1 MTPMLSKLATLA
13 LVPGDV
19 FLCQNFADAAKIG
32 VNNVQ
37 CRQMVM
43 RMLRLLR
50 LCDYDTELLHAVLA
64 TALVHLDRVFRI
76 TDARMEDSERVSIA
90 VLQCYNAHCYIVD
103 EACPMKYW
111 QHSIYSDYCSVK
123 VLSIAAVKL
132 IKILKYNLSVTEE
145 DFNGKLRV
153 VRGETSASCQ

>member
-1 MTPMLSKLATLA
+1 LLSKLAALA
-13 LVPGDV
+13 LVPSDV
-19 FLCQNFADAAKIG
+19 NLCQAFADAAKIG
-32 VNNVQ
+32 TNNVQ

-64 TALVHLDRVFRI
+64 TALAHLDRVFRI

-111 QHSIYSDYCSVK
+111 QHSIYSEYCSVK
-123 VLSIAAVKL
+123 VLSIAAIKL
-132 IKILKYNLSVTEE
+132 IKLLKYNLSVTEE
-145 DFNGKLRV
+145 EFQGKLRLLQSC
-153 VRGETSASCQ
+153 EASA